1 MRKLNSFILLA
12 SLAGTAAGGDPS
24 LGDQWQQQM
33 RQQMLLQQQQQQEY
47 TQLRMMIQQQQMLR
61 EMKAQN
67 ERANRQQL
75 WFNLFPWGGR

>member
-1 MRKLNSFILLA
+1 MNKCLVGMILTG
-12 SLAGTAAGGDPS
+12 LAGSAIADNPTM
-24 LGDQWQQQM
+24 GDQWQQQM